1 MNGIRRGPW
10 SGMKR
15 ERGEVA
21 LAKRHSTMEGE
32 KSKRRK
38 SGEAHSLAQNAFA
51 PAIGL
56 MSNLLRFHSRYYRKE
71 TVLLLGFGAFA
82 FWLVRLRRYLPHGLF
97 SLGATRHTTYLFW
110 LHLPFGSA
118 GLWGRPPF
126 GYPAFGLS
134 RPEQLNR

>member
-1 MNGIRRGPW
+1 
-10 SGMKR
+10 MKR
-15 ERGEVA
+15 ERGEVV

-110 LHLPFGSA
+110 LHL
-118 GLWGRPPF
+118 
-126 GYPAFGLS
+126 AFGVVRLS
-134 RPEQLNR
+134 DTQPSACPAPNS